1 MDDQPNPSH
10 EPPHREDFDDVREFI
25 AAHESF
31 HDAQPPTPLAILERA
46 VRLGSD
52 SLHGITLQIRRIQ
65 GTEPEDAEWW
75 ARLWLD
81 CQFLVM
87 VLWRMRQAGVL
98 ATQAKIERDR
108 LRRALAQFDAKLPDL
123 KRMRDVAQ
131 HFEEYAVDG
140 KGRRHFRSSKKAKIG
155 RRQLEVGS
163 WDVDE
168 AGHLTR
174 YRWLDG
180 VIDFQLAT
188 DASWALYREI
198 QAIRDVSRES

>member
-1 MDDQPNPSH
+1 
-10 EPPHREDFDDVREFI
+10 VREFV
-25 AAHESF
+25 AAHEAF
-31 HDAQPPTPLAILERA
+31 HDGHPPTPLAILERA

-52 SLHGITLQIRRIQ
+52 SLRGITLQIRRVQ
-65 GTEPEDAEWW
+65 GTEPEDSEWW

-81 CQFLVM
+81 CQFLVV

-98 ATQAKIERDR
+98 ATQARVERDR
-108 LRRALAQFDAKLPDL
+108 IRLAVAEFDAELPDL

-131 HFEEYAVDG
+131 HFDEYAVDG
-140 KGRRHFRSSKKAKIG
+140 KGRRHFRSDRKAKVG

-163 WDVDE
+163 WAVDE
-168 AGHLTR
+168 DGHIVG

-180 VIDFQLAT
+180 VIDFKSAT

-198 QAIRDVSRES
+198 QSVRDIARAS